1 MANPRGANELGRSEE
16 QKGALWL
23 LEPTCEAGREGAAGL
38 FPGSLSGHGEA
49 SDSPQKVMAGALSSG
64 GLQADVCKRSLW
76 KSGKRGGWSKRKGM
90 RKEAV

>member
-1 MANPRGANELGRSEE
+1 MFWAEGAAMANPRGANELGRSEE

-64 GLQADVCKRSLW
+64 GLQADPF
-76 KSGKRGGWSKRKGM
+76 GKVGNGVDGARG
-90 RKEAV
+90 KE